1 MTAGLLWPD
10 LCELNLTIQWKGKWM
25 DNEISPDAERA
36 GMLAALHAIVVGT
49 LSTLKR
55 KGVLSPQDIDQL
67 FDAGLSVF
75 ERGEP
80 DDTKTAA
87 RLTLEILAR
96 SLRDGAPGATE

>member
-1 MTAGLLWPD
+1 VPAALLCPHPG
-10 LCELNLTIQWKGKWM
+10 ELNLTIQWKGKWM

-80 DDTKTAA
+80 DDTKAAA

-96 SLRDGAPGATE
+96 SLRDGTPGAA

>member
-1 MTAGLLWPD
+1 
-10 LCELNLTIQWKGKWM
+10 M

-36 GMLAALHAIVVGT
+36 GMLAALHAVVVGM

-55 KGVLSPQDIDQL
+55 KGLLSSEEIDQL

-80 DDTKTAA
+80 DDTKAAA

-96 SLRDGAPGATE
+96 SLKGEPGAA

>member
-1 MTAGLLWPD
+1 
-10 LCELNLTIQWKGKWM
+10 M

-36 GMLAALHAIVVGT
+36 GMLAALHAVVVGT

-55 KGVLSPQDIDQL
+55 KGLLSPEEIDQL

-96 SLRDGAPGATE
+96 SLRD